1 MEAPR
6 PDSWATAPPLR
17 PREAP
22 VERNGQKWA
31 RQRGAF
37 PANRDLEP
45 QEDDFVE
52 KNPDLEAQEGDFPRK
67 IVFLSLKKAIR
78 RKKSRS

>member
-1 MEAPR
+1 M
-6 PDSWATAPPLR
+6 R

-45 QEDDFVE
+45 QEDGFVE
-52 KNPDLEAQEGDFPRK
+52 KNPDLEAQEGDSPQK
-67 IVFLSLKKAIR
+67 IAFLSLKEAICWE
-78 RKKSRS
+78 KTLS